1 MKKNKR
7 DIWLYASIGGLLAV
21 QPFLAE
27 CSKLVRASVASVAGA
42 LVAVKAKM
50 SKGEPE

>member
-7 DIWLYASIGGLLAV
+7 DLWLYGVIGGILAV

-27 CSKLVRASVASVAGA
+27 CSKLVQASVATVAGA
-42 LVAVKAKM
+42 LVAVKAKL
-50 SKGEPE
+50 SKGEEE